1 MDLDYINNYYYMFY
15 NGMEHIKT
23 ILKNLLIRNQELE
36 YNILLLKDMNQKIT
50 ELNDKLVNDNTI
62 MKQQF
67 DNKGPLLPLPTQQ

>member
-23 ILKNLLIRNQELE
+23 ILNNILIRNQELE

-50 ELNDKLVNDNTI
+50 ELNDKLVNDSNTVGELFVSFPCLI
-62 MKQQF
+62 
-67 DNKGPLLPLPTQQ
+67 NNEN